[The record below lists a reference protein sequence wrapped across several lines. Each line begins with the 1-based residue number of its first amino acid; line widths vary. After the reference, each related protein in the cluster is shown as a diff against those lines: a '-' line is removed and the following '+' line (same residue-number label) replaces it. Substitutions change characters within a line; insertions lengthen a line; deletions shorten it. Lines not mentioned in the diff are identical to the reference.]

1 MRSPGVLA
9 SLDGFRDAL
18 PEPAKDTRLN
28 LDAVLRG
35 PSALDD
41 TQRWLVAL
49 SCAYALRSPA
59 LLAAVQAE
67 FDLRVARAEDPA
79 AVAGANGPAPLAA
92 AAVRDDAQAAA
103 SLMAMNNV
111 FYRFRHLVGKPSYA
125 QKPARLR
132 MNRIAQPATGKA
144 PFELACL
151 AVSTINGC
159 QVCIESHER
168 TVLQHGLTEDHVH
181 DAVRIAATL
190 SAAAVGAFGAPAV

>member
-1 MRSPGVLA
+1 MHKVTQLQTQVETMLR
-9 SLDGFRDAL
+9 DGF
-18 PEPAKDTRLN
+18 PESAKDTRLN

-35 PSALDD
+35 NVSLDE

-59 LLAAVQAE
+59 LLSAVQSE
-67 FDLRVARAEDPA
+67 FEIRA
-79 AVAGANGPAPLAA
+79 AGAGDAEPATGTPGIAA
-92 AAVRDDAQAAA
+92 EALRDDAQAAA

-111 FYRFRHLVGKPSYA
+111 LYRFRHLVGKAAYA

-132 MNRIAQPATGKA
+132 MNRIAQPATTKA
-144 PFELACL
+144 AFELACL
-151 AVSTINGC
+151 AVSALNGC

-190 SAAAVGAFGAPAV
+190 SAAAVAAFSAPAA

>member
-1 MRSPGVLA
+1 MSTPSMLRT
-9 SLDGFRDAL
+9 LDGLRDAL

-35 PSALDD
+35 SVSLDE

-67 FDLRVARAEDPA
+67 FDLRT
-79 AVAGANGPAPLAA
+79 AGANGSEPAAGTTGIA
-92 AAVRDDAQAAA
+92 SSAVRDDAQAAA

-111 FYRFRHLVGKPSYA
+111 LYRFRHLVGKPAYA

-132 MNRIAQPATGKA
+132 MNRIAQPATTKA
-144 PFELACL
+144 AFELACL
-151 AVSTINGC
+151 AVSALNGC

-168 TVLQHGLTEDHVH
+168 TVLQHGLTEDHVQ

-190 SAAAVGAFGAPAV
+190 SAAAVAAFSAPPA